1 MGVVALLYERKGV
14 DVVVVVVVVAMAEAR
29 DLEGAAAVTVEAAAG
44 LPSLPSLP

>member
-14 DVVVVVVVVAMAEAR
+14 DVVVVVVAMAEAR

>member
-14 DVVVVVVVVAMAEAR
+14 VVVVVAMTEAR

>member
-1 MGVVALLYERKGV
+1 MGVVALLYERKG
-14 DVVVVVVVVAMAEAR
+14 VVVVVVVAMAEAR